1 MNNQQLKALQELDC
15 IEGALKEARRLVE
28 GGANPQDIMRD
39 FTKTKTSSSW
49 IVVVAN
55 MAAWWDSYKRRM
67 EGV

>member
-55 MAAWWDSYKRRM
+55 TAAWWDSYKRRM
-67 EGV
+67 EGE

>member
-1 MNNQQLKALQELDC
+1 MNNQQLKALQELDSL
-15 IEGALKEARRLVE
+15 EGALKEARRLVKS
-28 GGANPQDIMRD
+28 GANPQDIMRD

-67 EGV
+67 EGK